1 MNDMLG
7 GNPGKSGHLCNQDTF
22 SGPQGVR
29 IIQVPLYTTIGPQ
42 GSYVCTRTDKLSQSN
57 TPWASKQTSD
67 YRGCQII
74 QCFLK
79 KLNIVIDRP
88 SEYGQIWKNVGLLR
102 CRITGGPLHR
112 HVWSQEVGVVQVSSW
127 SHPPPTH
134 ICIKAEKY
142 QFLYSLH

>member
-1 MNDMLG
+1 MTCWGATLE
-7 GNPGKSGHLCNQDTF
+7 NQDTF

-74 QCFLK
+74 QCFLE

-112 HVWSQEVGVVQVSSW
+112 HVWSKLAAGHTH
-127 SHPPPTH
+127 HPHTYALRQKNINFYIH
-134 ICIKAEKY
+134 YTKQIIDK
-142 QFLYSLH
+142 